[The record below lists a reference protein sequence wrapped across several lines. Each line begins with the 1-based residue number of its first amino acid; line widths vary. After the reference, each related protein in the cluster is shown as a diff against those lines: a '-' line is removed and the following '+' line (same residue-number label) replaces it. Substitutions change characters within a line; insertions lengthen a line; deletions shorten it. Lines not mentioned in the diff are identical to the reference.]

1 MTAARRRR
9 DRAGSFSGNIAERAI
24 IDIGSN
30 SVRLVVYGGTMR
42 APVVVLNEKVVAQ
55 LGRDIAVTGRLP
67 ADSIALALRGIRR
80 FALLL
85 EDLEIDDVE
94 TVATAAVRDAANGE
108 EFLALVRAAGFRPRL
123 LSGEEEAR
131 ISAEGVIGAFP
142 GARGVVAD
150 LGGGSL
156 ELVQIAGGT
165 SAAASSLP
173 LGTLR
178 LGEYRAAGDA
188 SGNSA
193 MRKRLRQAIDQG
205 GWGQPIE
212 APLYL
217 VGGAWR
223 AMAAYA
229 MDVSRNPLTDPHG
242 FALEYATASDLAR
255 NLARTRIEALKGNP
269 RLSLT
274 RAAVLPDAA
283 VLLQAL
289 LRQLQPSEVIFS
301 SWGLREGLLYRR
313 LETHQQAQDPL
324 LAGVAHFASHRGAPP
339 QLATRVAGWT
349 VEAVPTG
356 AAGSER
362 VRLAATMLALASM
375 QIEPNLRVEQA
386 IDWALQK
393 RWIALDAVGRAQIAA
408 TVAANG
414 SRLDLPPE
422 LSRLAPPE
430 ALDEAIGW
438 GLAIRL
444 ARRVGAR
451 SRKSLQVSRLL
462 RDRHRLVLR
471 LQHSHRDLYGIPVEK
486 DHALLAARL
495 GLDPAV
501 EIVPDDHVWA
511 PTSAEEP
518 FGLVK

>member
-1 MTAARRRR
+1 MVARRRR
-9 DRAGSFSGNIAERAI
+9 DRAGSFSGNPAERAI

-30 SVRLVVYGGTMR
+30 SVRLVVYGGSMR

-67 ADSIALALRGIRR
+67 DDAMALAMRGMRR

-85 EDLEIDDVE
+85 EDLEIGDVE
-94 TVATAAVRDAANGE
+94 TVATAAARDAANGA
-108 EFLALVRAAGFRPRL
+108 EFLAQVRAAGFEPRL

-131 ISAEGVIGAFP
+131 VSAAGVIGAFP

-156 ELVQIAGGT
+156 ELVEIEAGASGT
-165 SAAASSLP
+165 ASSLP

-178 LGEYRAAGDA
+178 LSEYRDAGDGA
-188 SGNSA
+188 GNSA
-193 MRKRLRQAIDQG
+193 MCKRLCAAIAQG
-205 GWGQPIE
+205 GWERTNE

-229 MDVSRNPLTDPHG
+229 MDVSENPLTDPHG
-242 FALEYATASDLAR
+242 FALDRDAAGALAR
-255 NLARTRIEALKGNP
+255 QLERTAVEELRDNP

-274 RAAVLPDAA
+274 RAGVLPEVA

-289 LRQLQPSEVIFS
+289 LRQLQPSEVVFS

-313 LETHQQAQDPL
+313 LAPHQQAQDPL
-324 LAGVAHFASHRGAPP
+324 LAGVAHFAAHRGAPP
-339 QLATRVAGWT
+339 QLAARVAGWT

-375 QIEPNLRVEQA
+375 QIEPNLRIGLA

-393 RWIALDAVGRAQIAA
+393 RWLALDAVGRAQIAA
-408 TVAANG
+408 TLAANG
-414 SRLDLPPE
+414 NRFDLPRE
-422 LSRLAPPE
+422 LARLAPPE

-462 RDRHRLVLR
+462 RDGERLVLR
-471 LQHSHRDLYGIPVEK
+471 LQESHRDLYGIPVEK

-495 GLDPAV
+495 GLEPGV
-501 EIVPDDHVWA
+501 EIVPDDLVWR
-511 PTSAEEP
+511 PEPAEQLS
-518 FGLVK
+518 GLVK

>member
-1 MTAARRRR
+1 MMVARRRR
-9 DRAGSFSGNIAERAI
+9 DRAGSFSGNAAERAI

-42 APVVVLNEKVVAQ
+42 APVVLLNEKVVAQ
-55 LGRDIAVTGRLP
+55 LGRDIATTGRLP
-67 ADSIALALRGIRR
+67 QDAIALAMRGIRR

-85 EDLEIDDVE
+85 EDLEVKDVE

-108 EFLALVRAAGFRPRL
+108 EFLALVRAAGFEPRL
-123 LSGEEEAR
+123 ISGEEEAR
-131 ISAEGVIGAFP
+131 TSADGVIGAFP

-156 ELVQIAGGT
+156 ELVEIAAGASQT
-165 SAAASSLP
+165 AASLP

-178 LGEYRAAGDA
+178 LREYRGD
-188 SGNSA
+188 GEEGTVGP
-193 MRKRLRQAIDQG
+193 MRKRLRAAIAQH
-205 GWGQPIE
+205 GWDGPID
-212 APLYL
+212 APLFL

-229 MDVSRNPLTDPHG
+229 MDVSRYPLTDPHA
-242 FALEYATASDLAR
+242 FALRREPAEELAR
-255 NLARTRIEALKGNP
+255 KLARSNSDTLGGNP
-269 RLSLT
+269 RLSQT

-289 LRQLQPSEVIFS
+289 LRQLGPSEVIFS

-313 LETHQQAQDPL
+313 LAPHQRAQDPL
-324 LAGVAHFASHRGAPP
+324 LAGVADFASHRGAPP

-349 VEAVPTG
+349 AEAVPTG

-375 QIEPNLRVEQA
+375 QIEPNLRVGQA
-386 IDWALQK
+386 MDWALQK
-393 RWIALDAVGRAQIAA
+393 RWLALDAVGRAQIAA
-408 TVAANG
+408 TMSANG
-414 SRLDLPPE
+414 NRLDLPRE
-422 LSRLAPPE
+422 LALLAPPD

-462 RDRHRLVLR
+462 RDGNRLVLR
-471 LQHSHRDLYGIPVEK
+471 LQHSHSDLYGIPVEK
-486 DHALLAARL
+486 DHGLLAARL
-495 GLDPAV
+495 ALEPVV
-501 EIVPDDHVWA
+501 EIVPDDAVWA
-511 PTSAEEP
+511 LSPADGAVNALS
-518 FGLVK
+518 